1 MQTQTAYQVNSKEGL
16 VRNTLRGNAIFSVV
30 SGLFFTFAAGPI
42 ATFVGISS
50 SVAVVVIGLGL
61 FPFAYAVFR
70 VANSVSLNKQN
81 IKTIIGLDI
90 AWVIAS
96 YVFLFAA
103 WSMLTVG
110 GRWFVALQGEAI
122 FLFALFQSIGLRRIQ

>member
-1 MQTQTAYQVNSKEGL
+1 MQTQTAYQVNAKEGL
-16 VRNTLRGNAIFSVV
+16 LRNTLRGNAIFSVI
-30 SGLFFTFAAGPI
+30 SGLLFTFAAGQV
-42 ATFVGISS
+42 ATFTGIPSTIVVLVIGIS
-50 SVAVVVIGLGL
+50 LL
-61 FPFAYAVFR
+61 PFAIIVFR
-70 VANSVSLNKQN
+70 VATSSPLDKKGA
-81 IKTIIGLDI
+81 KTIIGMDI

-96 YVFLFAA
+96 YVFLFVA